1 MTHQEHHDE
10 TTTHDDIETKNE
22 AVVIPEEMKAIFED
36 RARNH
41 EIRLDREGRWT
52 YRGAPVTN
60 KKVVDLFNRS
70 IRRTTEGDWVL
81 HVGKDIHP
89 IIIEDTPYF
98 VERMDLEGENPIVFL
113 NDGTAEI
120 LVPETIRYKPVGRLY
135 CLVKDGTTPARF
147 TWNAYH
153 GLAEHM
159 DELDGWI
166 VLNLP
171 NTQIRLAPAD
181 EETSV

>member
-1 MTHQEHHDE
+1 MTHQEHRDE
-10 TTTHDDIETKNE
+10 TTTHDDIEAKSE
-22 AVVIPEEMKAIFED
+22 SVVIPEEMKDLFQE
-36 RARNH
+36 RARDH

-52 YRGAPVTN
+52 YRGAPVAN
-60 KKVVDLFNRS
+60 AKVVALFNRS
-70 IRRTTEGDWVL
+70 IRRTTDGDWVL

-98 VERMDLEGENPIVFL
+98 VERIDLEGKDPIVFL
-113 NDGTAEI
+113 SDGTAEI
-120 LVPETIRYKPVGRLY
+120 LDPTSVRYEPVGRLY
-135 CLVKDGTTPARF
+135 CRVKEATTSARF

-153 GLAEHM
+153 GLADVM
-159 DELDGWI
+159 DEQDGWI

-171 NTQIRLAPAD
+171 NARVRLAPLD